1 MTTETLP
8 RASLPPRIDLTRAD
22 IERVVTRFYANVRL
36 HPVIGPVFLE
46 SLSKDAEIWRMHEA
60 KITNFWANAIL
71 YERSYDG
78 NPMMVHSG
86 ISAIRPEMFTHWLA
100 LFDDTLAQELP
111 ESVAR
116 QWSVLAHRIGRG
128 LRMGVESRGTS
139 GIHGGPPILN

>member
-8 RASLPPRIDLTRAD
+8 ARIAVTRKD
-22 IERVVTRFYANVRL
+22 IERVVTRFYADVRQ
-36 HPVIGPVFLE
+36 HPVIGPVFLD
-46 SLSKDAEIWRMHEA
+46 SLSNDAEIWRVHEA
-60 KITNFWANAIL
+60 KITNFWANALL

-111 ESVAR
+111 EPVAR
-116 QWSVLAHRIGRG
+116 QWSALAHRIGRG
-128 LRMGVESRGTS
+128 LRMGVETRASHS
-139 GIHGGPPILN
+139 GPPILN